1 MLVQLSGLRELFNL
15 GDLID
20 RGRALDKPALID
32 LGGER
37 PPREVSY
44 RQLDAAANGVAGAL
58 AQKGLARGARVAI
71 LSANRSEFIAAYYG
85 ILRAGLVAV
94 PVNFKFAPRQIDY
107 VLRDSDAELVF
118 CDPPRRRDVPADLR
132 VIEFDSG
139 FSFAAESFDSVRP
152 APSETAMFLY
162 TSGSTGQ
169 PKGGV
174 LSHRSP
180 LWVVKPRLGGKDW
193 SAQRLLVA
201 APLYHMN
208 ALALAKFATAAHA
221 TGVLVPQLSTRGYI
235 HAIER

>member
-20 RGRALDKPALID
+20 RGRDLDKPALID

-44 RQLDAAANGVAGAL
+44 RRLDAAANGVAGAL
-58 AQKGLARGARVAI
+58 ARKGLARGARIAI
-71 LSANRSEFIAAYYG
+71 LSANRSEFVAAYYG

-94 PVNFKFAPRQIDY
+94 PVNFKFPPRMIEY

-118 CDPPRRRDVPADLR
+118 CDPPRRKDVPADLP
-132 VIEFDSG
+132 VIEFNSD
-139 FSFAAESFDSVRP
+139 FSFDAESFDIVRP
-152 APSETAMFLY
+152 APGETAMFLY

-169 PKGGV
+169 PKGVV
-174 LSHRSP
+174 LSHQSH
-180 LWVVKPRLGGKDW
+180 LWVAKTRIGGKDW

-221 TGVLVPQLSTRGYI
+221 TVVLMPQFT
-235 HAIER
+235 A